1 MHGVMRGAMHCLFVV
16 FIAQAGQSLLPPGG
30 PGGLNKAAPKHLT
43 LSTTASP
50 ASPTTP
56 GSGVSLFLD
65 VTPNPGIH
73 VYAPGANDYL
83 PIRLTLEPLAD
94 LAIGKTIYPKSETMI
109 FERERVPVFQ
119 KPFRLVEQVTI
130 ARTATPGTTMTIRGL
145 VNYQACDDKVC
156 FIPASAPVTW
166 TLTVR

>member
-16 FIAQAGQSLLPPGG
+16 FIVQAGQSLLPPGG

-43 LSTTASP
+43 LSTTANP

-73 VYAPGANDYL
+73 VYAPGAKDYL

-130 ARTATPGTTMTIRGL
+130 ARTATPVTIRGL

>member
-1 MHGVMRGAMHCLFVV
+1 MHGVMRGAIHWLFIVIV
-16 FIAQAGQSLLPPGG
+16 AQAGQALVPPGG
-30 PGGLNKAAPKHLT
+30 LGGLDKAPPKHLT
-43 LSTTASP
+43 LSTSASP
-50 ASPTTP
+50 PNLTTP

-73 VYAPGANDYL
+73 VYAPGAKDYL

-94 LAIGKTIYPKSETMI
+94 LAIGKTIYPKSETI
-109 FERERVPVFQ
+109 VFERERVPVFQ

-130 ARTATPGTTMTIRGL
+130 ARTARPGTTMTIRGT

-156 FIPASAPVTW
+156 FIPAAAPVTW

>member
-1 MHGVMRGAMHCLFVV
+1 MHGVMRGAMHWLFVV
-16 FIAQAGQSLLPPGG
+16 IIAQAGQSLLPPAG
-30 PGGLNKAAPKHLT
+30 PVGPDGLNNAAPKHLT
-43 LSTTASP
+43 LSTSANP
-50 ASPTTP
+50 ANPTTP

-65 VTPNPGIH
+65 VRPNPGIH
-73 VYAPGANDYL
+73 VYAPGAKDYL

-94 LAIGKTIYPKSETMI
+94 LAIGKTIYPKSETFV

-119 KPFRLVEQVTI
+119 KPFRLVEPVTI
-130 ARTATPGTTMTIRGL
+130 ARTATPGTTMTIRGT

-166 TLTVR
+166 